1 MCLSPSGRSL
11 TIWSRRFTIM
21 GLLCMLTDG
30 GGILCGQEKVVGP
43 QGRDTSRFP
52 SFCFFGRCRVL
63 GDGSGDRGQERS
75 ATVYFSLGVSCIFY
89 PFVEAPTIWSR
100 MVSPLTLTPHPSLEH
115 TSGHQIHGP
124 TRLEQ
129 PAWLPLS
136 LPLGFI
142 CTNGHNFLSII
153 RPIRKK

>member
-100 MVSPLTLTPHPSLEH
+100 MVSPLTLTPHPSTWAHLRPSDSRPNS
-115 TSGHQIHGP
+115 SGTASLATTI
-124 TRLEQ
+124 
-129 PAWLPLS
+129 PASWFYLYKRPQ
-136 LPLGFI
+136 
-142 CTNGHNFLSII
+142 LSIHH
-153 RPIRKK
+153 